1 VQPIALI
8 VDDNPGNLAALA
20 ALLTREAVMPVTLTS
35 PHDIAAML
43 DQIGR
48 VDVVFLD
55 LKFPNSD
62 GLDLIRDLQADERL
76 HAVPI
81 VAYTVHTSEQNEA
94 REAGFH
100 SFLGKPLNVERFPDQ
115 LRRILSG
122 QPVWEVE

>member
-1 VQPIALI
+1 VQTVALI
-8 VDDNPGNLAALA
+8 VDDNPDNLAALA
-20 ALLTREAVMPVTLTS
+20 ALLTREDVKPIMLKSPRDVVTT
-35 PHDIAAML
+35 L
-43 DQIGR
+43 DRIGR

-55 LKFPNSD
+55 LEFPNQD
-62 GLDLIRDLQADERL
+62 GLKLIRDLQADERL
-76 HAVPI
+76 NAVPF

>member
-1 VQPIALI
+1 MPPVALI

-20 ALLTREAVMPVTLTS
+20 ALLRREAVTSVTLTS
-35 PHDIAAML
+35 PHDIAATL
-43 DQIGR
+43 DRIGR
-48 VDVVFLD
+48 VDVLFLD
-55 LKFPNSD
+55 LAFPNLD
-62 GLDLIRDLQADERL
+62 GLDLIRDLQVDERL
-76 HAVPI
+76 HGVPI

-94 REAGFH
+94 RDAGFH